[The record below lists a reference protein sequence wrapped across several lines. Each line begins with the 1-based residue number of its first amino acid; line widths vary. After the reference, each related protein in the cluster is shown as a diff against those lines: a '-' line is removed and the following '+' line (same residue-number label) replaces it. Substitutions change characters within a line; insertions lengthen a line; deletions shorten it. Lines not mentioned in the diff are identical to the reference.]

1 MNLKRKIK
9 NCKRHRR
16 NKTLSIFAEAM
27 FNTSWKAPE
36 YDFLVHPLIFEII
49 RFNHFGEICSKLRP
63 SELIDNPF
71 SYVLDTESLYRMP
84 RSLSL
89 EEQEQLS
96 NIPLSYFTQPELE
109 FYNNDVT
116 KWLKEWCGIPKGCD
130 IPFTSINDPL
140 YLRIDKPI
148 PPKPSV
154 SIKEI

>member
-9 NCKRHRR
+9 NCKRHKQ
-16 NKTLSIFAEAM
+16 NKKLSIFAEAM

-36 YDFLVHPLIFEII
+36 FDILIHPLIFEII
-49 RFNHFGEICSKLRP
+49 RFNHFGEICSKLSP
-63 SELIDNPF
+63 SEFIDNPF
-71 SYVLDTESLYRMP
+71 SYVLDTEPLWKLP

-96 NIPLSYFTQPELE
+96 NIPMPWFTQHEL
-109 FYNNDVT
+109 YI
-116 KWLKEWCGIPKGCD
+116 G
-130 IPFTSINDPL
+130 
-140 YLRIDKPI
+140 KPI